1 MTSKEFVKKLEER
14 AGQAGLLVSTELS
27 SHLETYYRLLK
38 TWNQKINLTAFNLS
52 ELSAHAF
59 DRLLIEPLVAARHT
73 SSGLKRLLDIG
84 SGNGSPAIPL
94 KLAIPHLSLL
104 MVESKTRKAVFLKE
118 AIRALALS
126 NAEVITNRY
135 EELLKQAEF
144 HEAWDLITIRAIRL
158 EKKNLI
164 DVQGFLRPGGL
175 LFLFLNSKSAK
186 LLEKTA
192 LPLIWKATHQLAQPL
207 HSQLVVL
214 EKPDQTKKK
223 H

>member
-1 MTSKEFVKKLEER
+1 LTSKEFVKKLEER
-14 AGQAGLLVSTELS
+14 AGHAGLLISTELS
-27 SHLETYYRLLK
+27 SHLEIYYRLLK

-52 ELSAHAF
+52 ELSDHAF

-73 SSGLKRLLDIG
+73 NSDLKRLLDIG

-144 HEAWDLITIRAIRL
+144 QEAWDLITIRAIRL
-158 EKKNLI
+158 EKKSLI
-164 DVQGFLRPGGL
+164 DLQAFLRPGGL
-175 LFLFLNSKSAK
+175 LYLFLNSGSAK

-192 LPLIWKATHQLAQPL
+192 LPLTWKATHPLAQAL
-207 HSQLVVL
+207 HSHLVVFQ
-214 EKPDQTKKK
+214 KPRPN
-223 H
+223 